1 MKNNQRNR
9 NQRNHQEPH
18 CDERIPAPE
27 AAKRIALVGA
37 DISISEETTVTIP
50 RSEYDDLMYSAALL
64 DILHRLYKTV
74 GKYTMGDLLA
84 NIFSGDEAEKEDV
97 HE

>member
-9 NQRNHQEPH
+9 SQKPRNDQH
-18 CDERIPAPE
+18 IPVPDAM
-27 AAKRIALVGA
+27 KRIALVGA
-37 DISISEETTVTIP
+37 DISIGKEITISIT
-50 RSEYDDLMYSAALL
+50 RDEYDDLMYSAVLL

-84 NIFSGDEAEKEDV
+84 NIFSGDEAEKEDG